1 MIIPFGRK
9 NESDNFFSEA
19 IRYLLNVFLRAAIN
33 NILQYNVYE
42 SPQNAKKHCSCSL
55 LCSI

>member
-33 NILQYNVYE
+33 NILQYNV
-42 SPQNAKKHCSCSL
+42 
-55 LCSI
+55 